1 MLQSENLC
9 SYLTLS
15 YGKACYRPALRP
27 PMDSMRI
34 SELTFRLLEPLGV
47 FIKLQE
53 FSISYSNAPVLI
65 HLELIN
71 VYRTVF
77 FVSQREHY
85 IFREGVEWCH
95 ILLYLCS

>member
-34 SELTFRLLEPLGV
+34 SELTFRLLEPLES
-47 FIKLQE
+47 FYQT
-53 FSISYSNAPVLI
+53 SRAYSNAPVLI

-71 VYRTVF
+71 VYQIVF
-77 FVSQREHY
+77 FISQREHY